1 MDLDSESDSDN
12 NNNNNSFDMGVEI
25 AHYKENDLLPA
36 NVDFSEFEDPPQQ
49 NPGDLGHF
57 EMPSLSLDEPP
68 LPHNLIHHNPPVNIQ
83 TWPDPPSDD
92 PDSDLE
98 DELELSCQIINGPDR
113 DPEYV
118 ERDDVDVPHVDPDDE
133 PRLTEEEMREAL
145 EFDFGDMLDNEWVE
159 MYSRSLS
166 DHDRRTLQLLATCI
180 RSHFL
185 RQTWDDL
192 RFGACSE
199 LEFPSEFIAYRRL
212 RILSG
217 LETRV
222 YDCCINSCSLGATA
236 EAKQG
241 GSSATPP

>member
-92 PDSDLE
+92 PNSDLE

-133 PRLTEEEMREAL
+133 PRLTEEEMRKAL

-159 MYSRSLS
+159 MSYFQ
-166 DHDRRTLQLLATCI
+166 TLVHCQITIA
-180 RSHFL
+180 
-185 RQTWDDL
+185 
-192 RFGACSE
+192 E
-199 LEFPSEFIAYRRL
+199 LF
-212 RILSG
+212 
-217 LETRV
+217 
-222 YDCCINSCSLGATA
+222 
-236 EAKQG
+236 
-241 GSSATPP
+241 SS